1 MKAKSLLCALLFCLF
16 PLLSGCKD
24 QSLLTG
30 LNQRQT
36 TQVQAVLQ
44 KHHITT
50 TQVAQGKGLFDL
62 TVKKEDFAIAVQ
74 ILEQYQLPTNARI
87 EVTQIFPSDAL
98 VSSPQAEKARL
109 ISALEQR
116 LEQSLLTINHI
127 IDARVHISYPLS
139 SSERVIS
146 APHASAL
153 IFYEENT
160 LDGDQLS
167 EDIRAFINNAFSD
180 MSINNITVLLY
191 SRNINKLTKP
201 NLLIPNENDSIFF
214 QYGWLISLIS
224 ISIVISIAV
233 LGLIKHRRKKM
244 ALQEEKQKHAHTSA
258 I

>member
-1 MKAKSLLCALLFCLF
+1 MRAKSLLCALLFCLF

-50 TQVAQGKGLFDL
+50 TQIALGKGLFDI

-116 LEQSLLTINHI
+116 LEQSLITIDHI

-139 SSERVIS
+139 LSERGIS

-167 EDIRAFINNAFSD
+167 EDVRAFINNAFSD

-201 NLLIPNENDSIFF
+201 NIVIPDEDHSIFF
-214 QYGWLISLIS
+214 QYGWLIALVS
-224 ISIVISIAV
+224 ISIIIIAV
-233 LGLIKHRRKKM
+233 LVLIKYRREKTI
-244 ALQEEKQKHAHTSA
+244 LREEKQNHAHSSA